1 MADEKTG
8 LYLIQFS
15 KVTSALG
22 EQINITKNLPADST
36 EDDIGAEIVKMGNA
50 LYKRMLIHNAD
61 VKRRAGKSLEEMGI
75 DPGTIYEGQEE
86 ASDGES
92 NSNPS

>member
-1 MADEKTG
+1 MADESKTG

-22 EQINITKNLPADST
+22 EQINITKNLPADAT
-36 EDDIGAEIVKMGNA
+36 EDDIGHELVKMGNA
-50 LYKRMLIHNAD
+50 LYKRMLEHNAD
-61 VKRRAGKSLEEMGI
+61 IKRRAGKSLTEMGI
-75 DPGTIYEGQEE
+75 DPGVIYESQEE

-92 NSNPS
+92 NPS